1 MPRSFR
7 SDNNAGLT
15 PDALDA
21 LIAANDSHAKG
32 YGDDE
37 WTSRAVRAFRDLF
50 DAQIDVHFVAT
61 GTAANCLAL
70 ACLTKPWQRIL
81 CHAHAHLNDDES
93 TAPELFT
100 SCRVTV
106 IEPLPLVGGV
116 GEGLPSSDPR
126 FPTPIPSKLT
136 PSDVERAALA
146 VSRGDVHQPAPGALT
161 ISNSTEFGEVYTPDE
176 LREITRV
183 AHKHHFRVH
192 VDGARF
198 ANAVASVLHARRE
211 SITDR
216 AAVTRAVRALTVDA
230 NIDALSFGG
239 TKNGL
244 ALGEAVVFHST
255 LSPGER
261 VATSAATSPG
271 EGAQD
276 NPSRNFPFLRKRA
289 AHLLSK
295 HRFVSAPFAQTIES
309 GSWLASASHA
319 NHMARLLAR
328 GLRNLNI
335 HIPYSVD
342 ANGVFAQLSPDAE
355 RALTGA
361 GFGFY
366 MFGDPSWRIA
376 RFMCS
381 FDTTEQDVESLLAAI
396 AKAHA

>member
-1 MPRSFR
+1 
-7 SDNNAGLT
+7 
-15 PDALDA
+15 
-21 LIAANDSHAKG
+21 
-32 YGDDE
+32 
-37 WTSRAVRAFRDLF
+37 
-50 DAQIDVHFVAT
+50 
-61 GTAANCLAL
+61 
-70 ACLTKPWQRIL
+70 
-81 CHAHAHLNDDES
+81 
-93 TAPELFT
+93 
-100 SCRVTV
+100 
-106 IEPLPLVGGV
+106 
-116 GEGLPSSDPR
+116 
-126 FPTPIPSKLT
+126 
-136 PSDVERAALA
+136 
-146 VSRGDVHQPAPGALT
+146 
-161 ISNSTEFGEVYTPDE
+161 
-176 LREITRV
+176 
-183 AHKHHFRVH
+183 
-192 VDGARF
+192 
-198 ANAVASVLHARRE
+198 
-211 SITDR
+211 
-216 AAVTRAVRALTVDA
+216 
-230 NIDALSFGG
+230 
-239 TKNGL
+239 
-244 ALGEAVVFHST
+244 
-255 LSPGER
+255 

-342 ANGVFAQLSPDAE
+342 ANGVFAQLSPSAE
-355 RALTGA
+355 RALTSA